1 MRRRRNPVD
10 VSPSDILIVGGVAA
24 AVYIIYQIVN
34 KAPQAL
40 KTVTAPV
47 STVIASLW
55 SKLTLAP
62 AQVGVLG
69 DVVLADGSDIGPLA
83 NFQIRTD
90 AQGNVYVNSGGAVYQ
105 LGQSDSNGNWP
116 ASLMLDPDFGV
127 TGTGW

>member
-62 AQVGVLG
+62 AQAGVLG
-69 DVVLADGSDIGPLA
+69 DVVLADGSDIGPLT